1 MAARDEIALIQRL
14 GWDWRDDGVGLG
26 LGPGVLISVV
36 VSGRTLRAF
45 VPLGH
50 VVLAFDQELQ
60 RVGCVGFAS
69 VGAPCFSVGSFFSKI
84 KNAVKSVA
92 KAIVPKVVKQAA
104 QKVVA
109 VAKKVATAI
118 AKVPVLGTIIKAAG
132 SLALLPAKAT
142 AQLVQGKR
150 ISAIAVDQFK
160 SAISSVKT
168 LAPYV
173 QTVISFVPG
182 IGTGIS
188 AGIGGALAL
197 ASGQKIGDALLAAA
211 KSALPGGPVAQAAF
225 SIAADVMHG
234 KPITTIA
241 IDALPI
247 APAAKTALLSG
258 LQAAK
263 DIAAGKNI
271 VTSVLDNAV
280 KNLPPQVQKAV
291 SIGVAL
297 GHAKNLQ
304 QMAGAAV
311 QGAAQLATAAAQGSS
326 AAAQLAAGIK
336 SPALVAAVQKG
347 IAAHQ
352 AVSTI
357 VQHAQAGHPQAT
369 NIVNALA
376 MLKAPQR
383 VAGPYYYPAGAF
395 A

>member
-1 MAARDEIALIQRL
+1 MAKARDEIALIQRL

-26 LGPGVLISVV
+26 LGPGVLLSVV

-60 RVGCVGFAS
+60 RVGCVGLAW
-69 VGAPCFSVGSFFSKI
+69 VGGPLCVGSFFSSI

-92 KAIVPKVVKQAA
+92 KAVVPKVVKQAA

-132 SLALLPAKAT
+132 TLALLPARAT

-160 SAISSVKT
+160 TALGSVKT

-225 SIAADVMHG
+225 SIASDVMHG
-234 KPITTIA
+234 KPLTTIA

-247 APAAKTALLSG
+247 APAAKTALMSG

-263 DIAAGKNI
+263 DIAAGKN
-271 VTSVLDNAV
+271 VATSLLDNAV

-291 SIGVAL
+291 AIGVAM

-326 AAAQLAAGIK
+326 AAAQLAAGIR

-347 IAAHQ
+347 VAAHA
-352 AVSTI
+352 AVSQI

-369 NIVNALA
+369 NIVQALA
-376 MLKAPQR
+376 MLKAPQQR
-383 VAGPYYYPAGAF
+383 VAGYYYPAGAF